1 MIAALALGMVLG
13 GAAAVITYTA
23 LGARERRQ
31 ASRSAARLRDWE
43 RIARLH
49 TMVRADV
56 GQVRH
61 VR

>member
-43 RIARLH
+43 RIARHH
-49 TMVRADV
+49 TMVRADA